1 MFIWSKG
8 LGNIT
13 LTVDLRTSDVKWEE
27 DALAITGWIRVPV
40 VWNYRITF
48 ESHDIWGLLKV
59 VANRHFFRF
68 FFRGLFVSVKRLIW
82 KPKAP

>member
-13 LTVDLRTSDVKWEE
+13 LTVDLRTSDVNWEN
-27 DALAITGWIRVPV
+27 DAMAITGWIRVPV

-48 ESHDIWGLLKV
+48 ESTDIWGLMKV
-59 VANRHFFRF
+59 VANRHFVRF
-68 FFRGLFVSVKRLIW
+68 VMRGLWASVKGLIW
-82 KPKAP
+82 KP